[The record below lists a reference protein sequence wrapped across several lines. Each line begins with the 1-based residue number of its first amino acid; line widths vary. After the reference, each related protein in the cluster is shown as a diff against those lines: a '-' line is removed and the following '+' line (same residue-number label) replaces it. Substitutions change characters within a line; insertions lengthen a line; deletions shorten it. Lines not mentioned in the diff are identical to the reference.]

1 MHTSRYKRK
10 GCRVDFSDE
19 RTTPGDKRSI
29 TNVCWVGMSWQ
40 HNSNGMT
47 MEWPCLGEI
56 QQIQHHLSPVAI
68 GYICHV
74 GDSSPIFN
82 KSPTLLAPTEPCPS
96 ISFLSTPLVDAE
108 PFPLVDIAVISTKSW
123 NTSQYNLTI
132 PITKTSFTQLQL
144 RPLPLVAMQAVVDVE
159 VAPSQFPETGSIP
172 LDLWWHEQITSGIIR
187 NHLDCS
193 CVAWWLVSQCGG
205 GMNDFRHEMQYL
217 AWKINPR
224 LLVLHPKIL
233 THYFCALQGERE
245 TQISNPSERFHL
257 WNGSIPIFI
266 YDHMKT
272 TRETGEMAVLWMR
285 S

>member
-19 RTTPGDKRSI
+19 RTTPG
-29 TNVCWVGMSWQ
+29 
-40 HNSNGMT
+40 
-47 MEWPCLGEI
+47 EI
-56 QQIQHHLSPVAI
+56 QQIQQIQHLSPVAI

-144 RPLPLVAMQAVVDVE
+144 RPLPLAMQAVVDVE

-172 LDLWWHEQITSGIIR
+172 LDLW
-187 NHLDCS
+187 
-193 CVAWWLVSQCGG
+193 
-205 GMNDFRHEMQYL
+205 
-217 AWKINPR
+217 
-224 LLVLHPKIL
+224 
-233 THYFCALQGERE
+233 
-245 TQISNPSERFHL
+245 
-257 WNGSIPIFI
+257 
-266 YDHMKT
+266 
-272 TRETGEMAVLWMR
+272 
-285 S
+285 